1 MKTSLL
7 ALSLLTLAIA
17 TSCDRRDDPG
27 NAPTPEAT
35 ADTATLPATDPT
47 ADAPMNPGADPN
59 AMDPNATPAMNAD
72 GTPAGVPATDDSLAL
87 GLLAVVDDHEIQAAQ
102 QALSKQVSAPVAAY
116 ARMMEKAHTDNLVA
130 TKGFGALA
138 DTPEVQS
145 MKEKAASD
153 LAELGKQSGKAYE
166 NAYVDAMVKGHTDAL
181 ALIDGRLLSLA
192 STGPVR
198 DHLTKTRGH
207 VAMHL
212 EEARKLQGAPKA

>member
-17 TSCDRRDDPG
+17 TSCDRRDDPD
-27 NAPTPEAT
+27 NAPTPETT
-35 ADTATLPATDPT
+35 ADSATLPATDPT
-47 ADAPMNPGADPN
+47 AAAPMNPGADPN
-59 AMDPNATPAMNAD
+59 AADSNATPAMNAD
-72 GTPAGVPATDDSLAL
+72 GAPATDDSLAL

-166 NAYVDAMVKGHTDAL
+166 TAYVDAMVKGHTDAL